1 MHILPNITRVERKDI
16 VHEADITEFITGII
30 LLAAGALAASFVT
43 LNIVFAVKGVLLLI
57 GAILG
62 ICGFFKMAKYL
73 RQRKAFKA
81 YVPTWDAS
89 RGIYER
95 FAKEL
100 NEYRENGK
108 MPENGDAD
116 IAYFLKLQEERLK
129 QRNLTLKDD
138 VEPAKGEGFGTA
150 TLQKKSSWYTVDMS
164 YSNIVRRLEF
174 RKNGEKIYGRRVE
187 QIMYETIVHSPDE
200 RKSEQ
205 MMITCPN
212 CGNVSHVS
220 QLTEGC
226 RYCGTRFRISD
237 LFPRVTNVY
246 FCRANSIHTNQKMF
260 TETMV
265 SVMAVLGI
273 VTFIS
278 ECITGKYALPLILLA
293 SYAMA
298 VFVGGFI
305 GLIIGDIRLL
315 AGLADRDGMKHISL
329 FKALSAKRKL
339 LNTMTRF
346 DKNFSYDKFEGQL
359 VALIRMAVFA
369 EDTATLTACRNF
381 VRDKEFEDI
390 VEMTYTKGMCL
401 QNVVQKG
408 NMLYLLLRTWWI
420 NYSEKDGKVIKTGDC
435 IDTVLSRNVSRQEP
449 PGFSIT
455 SVNCH
460 SCGGS
465 FDAVRQRNC
474 PYCGSEY
481 HMEDE
486 GWVIEDMKLVR

>member
-1 MHILPNITRVERKDI
+1 MLILPDITRMERKDA
-16 VHEADITEFITGII
+16 VNEADITGFIKGIA
-30 LLAAGALAASFVT
+30 LCAVGALAASFVT
-43 LNIVFAVKGVLLLI
+43 LNIVFEVKGVLLLL
-57 GAILG
+57 GGILG
-62 ICGFFKMAKYL
+62 ICGFFKIAKYL
-73 RQRKAFKA
+73 RQRRAFKDYTPA
-81 YVPTWDAS
+81 WDAS

-129 QRNLTLKDD
+129 QKNLTMKEKI
-138 VEPAKGEGFGTA
+138 EPAKGEGFGTA
-150 TLQKKSSWYTVDMS
+150 TLSKKSAWYTVDMS
-164 YSNIVRRLEF
+164 YSNVVRWLEF
-174 RKNGEKIYGRRVE
+174 QKNGEPVYGRRVE
-187 QIMYETIVHSPDE
+187 QVMYETIVHSPDE
-200 RKSEQ
+200 RQSAQ

-212 CGNVSHVS
+212 CGNVSHAS
-220 QLTEGC
+220 GLTEGC
-226 RYCGTRFRISD
+226 HYCGTRFRISD

-260 TETMV
+260 TETIL
-265 SVMAVLGI
+265 SVMAVFGI

-278 ECITGKYALPLILLA
+278 EWIAGKYALPLILLGT
-293 SYAMA
+293 YAMA
-298 VFVGGFI
+298 VFVGGFM
-305 GLIIGDIRLL
+305 GLLIGDIRLL
-315 AGLADRDGMKHISL
+315 ISLADRDGMKHISL
-329 FKALSAKRKL
+329 LKAMSAKRKL
-339 LNTMTRF
+339 MNTMTRF
-346 DKNFSYDKFEGQL
+346 DRNFSFDKFEGQM

-369 EDTATLTACRNF
+369 ENAATLTACRNF
-381 VRDKEFEDI
+381 ERDREFEDI

-435 IDTVLSRNVSRQEP
+435 IDTVLGRNVSRKEP

-460 SCGGS
+460 NCGGS

-486 GWVIEDMKLVR
+486 GWVIEDMKLIR